1 MLDDVLNHLKS
12 QGLDGN
18 HLTVDFSRCT
28 RDALELRQ
36 PSKAHSYLENGSGHA
51 LQSKVYV
58 WSAADEDGLR
68 RLTRAYA
75 LHLSSLSANQES
87 NVYLENLSYTLFA
100 KRSLLRWRSY
110 VVANSRPELR
120 QALEKGAVRSFRSTN
135 SRKLAFIFTGQGAQ
149 WHAMGRELMHLP
161 VYKMSLRESQS
172 ALSDM
177 GCKWSLSGNFAFI
190 SKFDCTDFLLDE
202 LAKAEDFTKIHDPEY
217 SQPICTALQM
227 ALIDLLESC
236 GQSPSAVL
244 GHSSGEIAAAYCA
257 GALSKWSALKIAFYR
272 GRLSAKLARSQ
283 RQGAMMSVDLSET
296 AVKRYVSTS
305 IDQSEYVSIAC
316 INSPKNVTLSGSE
329 RQISTLK
336 SVFERDGVAAKVLR
350 VNVAYHSKA
359 MSEIAVEYGDLISDI
374 ATGDHKQ
381 DRPVIVSSL
390 TGTEASP
397 DEMST
402 GTYWVRNLTSP
413 VRFSEALTNLCLLRK
428 LAANGHGHAIT
439 DILEIGPH
447 STLKWLIKDTL
458 APLEYGKTI
467 NYDSLLTRGAS
478 ALTSSFSAIG
488 RLHCLGY
495 AINLSALNNP
505 IQGKEKP
512 QVLAELPEYPFN
524 HSQTYW
530 FESRLSKN
538 SRFRTHARHELLGT
552 RVPDWNPKE
561 ARWRHMI
568 RQSENPWII
577 DHKVRLIPMDWPQ
590 ADLLLTVIGERHRIV
605 PSGRASCHGDRGC
618 SPNV

>member
-1 MLDDVLNHLKS
+1 MLDDVLNYLKI

-18 HLTVDFSRCT
+18 HLTADLSRCT
-28 RDALELRQ
+28 RDALESRQ
-36 PSKAHSYLENGSGHA
+36 PSKAQSLSVNGSGHA
-51 LQSKVYV
+51 SQSKVYV
-58 WSAADEDGLR
+58 WSAADEDGLS
-68 RLTRAYA
+68 RLAHAYA
-75 LHLSSLSANQES
+75 LQLSSLSANQEP
-87 NVYLENLSYTLFA
+87 NTYLENLSYTLFA
-100 KRSLLRWRSY
+100 KRSLLRWRSC
-110 VVANSRPELR
+110 VVAGSLPELR

-149 WHAMGRELMHLP
+149 WHAMGRELMHFP

-172 ALSDM
+172 AFSEM
-177 GCKWSLSGNFAFI
+177 GCKWSLSGKFAFR
-190 SKFDCTDFLLDE
+190 SKLDYTNFLSDE
-202 LAKAEDFTKIHDPEY
+202 LAKGEDVTMIHDPEY

-227 ALIDLLESC
+227 ALIDLMESC

-272 GRLSAKLARSQ
+272 GCLAAKLARSQ

-296 AVKRYVSTS
+296 AVKRYISTS
-305 IDQSEYVSIAC
+305 IDHSEFVSIAC

-336 SVFERDGVAAKVLR
+336 SVFEREGVAAKVLR

-359 MSEIAVEYGDLISDI
+359 MNEIAAEYGDLIGEVS
-374 ATGDHKQ
+374 TGDHKQ
-381 DRPVIVSSL
+381 DRPVIVSSV
-390 TGTEASP
+390 TGTEAIP

-402 GTYWVRNLTSP
+402 ATYWVRNLTSP
-413 VRFSEALTNLCLLRK
+413 VRFSEALSNLCLLGK
-428 LAANGHGHAIT
+428 SATNGHGNAIT

-467 NYDSLLTRGAS
+467 SYDSLLTRGAS

-505 IQGKEKP
+505 IQGKESL

-524 HSQTYW
+524 HSQSYW

-552 RVPDWNPKE
+552 RVPDWNPRE

-568 RQSENPWII
+568 RQSENPWIT
-577 DHKVRLIPMDWPQ
+577 DHKVCLIPTGL
-590 ADLLLTVIGERHRIV
+590 A
-605 PSGRASCHGDRGC
+605 PS
-618 SPNV
+618 